1 MFGLVSGLA
10 RWTLLLVL
18 VLPGVALAQVDAP
31 TIALPEM
38 SIKVGG
44 GDGNLVESLKVMGLL
59 TVLTLAPAIIIS
71 VTSFT
76 RIIIVFGFLRTALGT
91 QSSPPNQ
98 VLVSLALFLTAAVMT
113 PVASNIW
120 NNGILPHQELSLIHI

>member
-1 MFGLVSGLA
+1 MLGLIQHAA
-10 RWTLLLVL
+10 RF
-18 VLPGVALAQVDAP
+18 VALSVILAPALAFGQVGAP

-76 RIIIVFGFLRTALGT
+76 RIIIVFGFSKDCARDAELAPESGLG
-91 QSSPPNQ
+91 QFG
-98 VLVSLALFLTAAVMT
+98 A
-113 PVASNIW
+113 
-120 NNGILPHQELSLIHI
+120 LPHGCCHDAGGVNDLE